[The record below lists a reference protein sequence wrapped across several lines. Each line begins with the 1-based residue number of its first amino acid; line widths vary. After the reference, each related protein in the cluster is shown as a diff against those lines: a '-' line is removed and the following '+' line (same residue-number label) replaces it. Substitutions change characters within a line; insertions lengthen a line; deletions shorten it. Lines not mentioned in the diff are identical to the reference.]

1 MTGGTRIFTP
11 RRAVAALLLAML
23 AAAAAWP
30 LPAGATPRETS
41 VDAVYQL
48 PCRGSVC
55 DSDDSPVGS
64 DAVVSGGIEI
74 RVSSQSSI
82 GLAELRLDAQAASG
96 PAVCLARWNAGDQG
110 TFAAKARWTTGRW
123 PGHPSGCPASDQYG
137 DVTANGSYTLRVT
150 ATETTTGNRQTA
162 TFPVRLANIAAIPE
176 WAGDPSVSGVEDNAP
191 VVTISWNRNPEP
203 DVLEYRYTRTDPE
216 GQPCER
222 GCEFAVSADD
232 PEGQGC
238 SVSGDVYTCQDD
250 YFSEKDYSGEYSYS
264 LVAYRSSPNGS
275 RCAIPPGAA
284 CVGSDRNEVRA
295 ATLEEPPP
303 PPPPSSPSRK
313 PSPAP
318 QHRTPTRKPTKVLA
332 SHFAGGVFGRGGS
345 STYVPGTYRSTLPY
359 DRGPGFV
366 PRVKGDKGGNAQ
378 LAAADDAGSVSGDPR
393 ALILPVAAG
402 MLLFLAAAHMARVLL
417 APAAPRRPRR

>member
-1 MTGGTRIFTP
+1 MTGATRIFTP
-11 RRAVAALLLAML
+11 RRAVAGLLLAML
-23 AAAAAWP
+23 GAAVA
-30 LPAGATPRETS
+30 LPAGAAPRETS

-55 DSDDSPVGS
+55 DSDDSPVAS
-64 DAVVSGGIEI
+64 DAVVSGSIEI

-82 GLAELRLDAQAASG
+82 GLAEMRLDAQPASG
-96 PAVCLARWNAGDQG
+96 SAVCLARWNAGNQ
-110 TFAAKARWTTGRW
+110 TSFTAKVRWSTGRW
-123 PGHPSGCPASDQYG
+123 PGHPSGCPASDSYG
-137 DVTANGSYTLRVT
+137 NVTANGSYTLRVT
-150 ATETTTGNRQTA
+150 ATESTTGNRQTA
-162 TFPVRLANIAAIPE
+162 TFPVRLANAPAIPE
-176 WAGDPSVSGVEDNAP
+176 WAGDPSVSGVEDGAP
-191 VVTISWNRNPEP
+191 VVTISWDRNPEP
-203 DVLEYRYTRTDPE
+203 DVVEYRYTRTDPE

-275 RCAIPPGAA
+275 QCAVPSGAS
-284 CVGSDRNEVRA
+284 CVGSEPNEVRA

-318 QHRTPTRKPTKVLA
+318 SHRTPTRKPTRVLG
-332 SHFAGGVFGRGGS
+332 SHFAGGVYGRGGS
-345 STYVPGTYRSTLPY
+345 STYLPGTYRSTLPY
-359 DRGPGFV
+359 DRP
-366 PRVKGDKGGNAQ
+366 PRFEPSVTGDKGSGAQ
-378 LAAADDAGSVSGDPR
+378 LAAADDGTPGDPR